1 MSLTTWK
8 RRQFSFEEGP
18 LADEFAELPVKD
30 AEIIS
35 ETPLKRV
42 KEVENEVEPDDFTKF
57 LLTLPDDSNPAII
70 ITRQPDRNYAGQFR
84 LACESQEHSGTL
96 NWNNYTDASEIY
108 NDIAKK
114 FGGGRYS
121 IQSQGRSEIR
131 EKTARG
137 RRRLPIP

>member
-42 KEVENEVEPDDFTKF
+42 KEVENEVEPDDFTNF
-57 LLTLPDDSNPAII
+57 
-70 ITRQPDRNYAGQFR
+70 Y
-84 LACESQEHSGTL
+84 
-96 NWNNYTDASEIY
+96 
-108 NDIAKK
+108 
-114 FGGGRYS
+114 
-121 IQSQGRSEIR
+121 
-131 EKTARG
+131 
-137 RRRLPIP
+137 